1 MKTLYWDL
9 VGGAAGDMLMAS
21 LIDAGAPVEPI
32 RAALDGMGLVSVELR
47 VVEAESA
54 GLRARRV
61 DMMVDGAL
69 ADADPEQWAPLTR
82 SGHGAGGHGHRSWA
96 SIRKLLDDA
105 PLGERAR
112 KGAQRTFRLL
122 AEAEARAHGTD
133 VETVHFHE
141 VGADDALADVV
152 GVAVALDELGVERV
166 FASPA
171 PTGRGLVQGAHGP
184 IPLPGPATLH
194 LLEGVPTEGAAL
206 RGEPVTPTGAALL
219 RAHVEAFGPMPSL
232 VIERVGVGCGHR
244 AWPDRPNVVRAILG
258 RAEGVEAEVAVQAD
272 LRQFEANMDDLSPQ
286 DVPVLI
292 DALLEAGAADAWS
305 QPILMKKGRPALLVG
320 CLARGAESAAIE
332 DVLFR
337 HGTTLGLRSW
347 AVARRNLVRHMESVQ
362 TPYGEIRVKRAQRP
376 GGPSFAPEFEDCRA
390 AAQAHGVS
398 VREVREHAVAAALR
412 KTQLRP

>member
-1 MKTLYWDL
+1 MRTLYWDL

-32 RAALDGMGLVSVELR
+32 RDALRGLNLASVELR

-61 DMMVDGAL
+61 DMMVGGAL
-69 ADADPEQWAPLTR
+69 ADADPKQWAPLTR
-82 SGHGAGGHGHRSWA
+82 SGPGASGHGHRSWA

-105 PLGERAR
+105 PLSERAR
-112 KGAQRTFRLL
+112 EGAQRTFRFL
-122 AEAEARAHGTD
+122 AEAEARAHGTE

-141 VGADDALADVV
+141 VGADDAIADVV
-152 GVAVALDELGVERV
+152 GVAVALGALGGERV

-206 RGEPVTPTGAALL
+206 QGEPVTPTGAALL

-232 VIERVGVGCGHR
+232 RIERVGLGCGHR

-258 RAEGVEAEVAVQAD
+258 GGEGAAVEVQAD

-286 DVPVLI
+286 DVPVLVE
-292 DALLEAGAADAWS
+292 ALLEAGAADAWS
-305 QPILMKKGRPALLVG
+305 QPIVMKKGRPAVLIG
-320 CLARGAESAAIE
+320 CLARASMAAVVE
-332 DVLFR
+332 EVLFC
-337 HGTTLGLRSW
+337 HGSTLGLRSW
-347 AVARRNLVRHMESVQ
+347 PVERRTLARRVESVQ
-362 TPYGEIRVKRAQRP
+362 TPFGEIRIKRAERP
-376 GGPSFAPEFEDCRA
+376 QGPSFAPEFEDCRA
-390 AAQAHGVS
+390 AAAAHGVS
-398 VREVREHAVAAALR
+398 VREVREQALAAALR
-412 KTQLRP
+412 KSLLDP